1 MTYIKSR
8 VKRYLLAGKQEL
20 LEFWHTHSGDWHWL
34 NEKPMAVVSLNRRLW
49 RSSIPSFSFCFLL
62 MLSSVIATL
71 GLLADSA
78 ATIIGAMIIAPLMG
92 PIVSVAYAMV
102 AANRRL
108 LRRSLLTSAIGA
120 IITIFT
126 SLITI
131 QLVGLEAVGS
141 EVTARANP
149 SLIDLGVA
157 LAAGAAGGFANS
169 RRTIADTLPGVAIA
183 VALVPPLSA
192 VGIGLALGH
201 SSLAGGAL
209 LLFTTN
215 FTGII
220 FSGGLVFLCQG
231 YGSIKR
237 AQRGLSIS
245 MVVLSLLGI
254 PLAFSL
260 QNLLVKENVRR
271 NIGNL
276 LRRETLTFSDTDIRY
291 LRVREGDRF
300 LVVEVEVATALG
312 SISDLQVQLVRDF
325 LSQELN
331 QNIDLR
337 VRVIP
342 VQMLN
347 APKTPI
353 ED

>member
-8 VKRYLLAGKQEL
+8 VKRYLLAGQKEL
-20 LEFWHTHSGDWHWL
+20 QDFWHTHSGDWHWL
-34 NEKPMAVVSLNRRLW
+34 NEKPMPLVGLTRRLW
-49 RSSIPSFSFCFLL
+49 RSSIPSFSFCFML
-62 MLSSVIATL
+62 MLSSVISTL
-71 GLLADSA
+71 GLLSDSA

-92 PIVSVAYAMV
+92 PIISVAYATI
-102 AANRRL
+102 AGNRRL

-131 QLVGLEAVGS
+131 QLVGLEVVGS
-141 EVTARANP
+141 EVMARANP

-183 VALVPPLSA
+183 VALVPPLST
-192 VGIGLALGH
+192 VGIGLALGYT
-201 SSLAGGAL
+201 SLAGGAL
-209 LLFTTN
+209 LLFATN

-231 YGSIKR
+231 YGNIKR
-237 AQRGLSIS
+237 AKRGLSIS
-245 MVVLSLLGI
+245 ILILLVLGI

-271 NIGNL
+271 NVGNL
-276 LRRETLTFSDTDIRY
+276 LRRQTLTFDDADIRY
-291 LRVREGDRF
+291 IRVQEQEKA
-300 LVVEVEVATALG
+300 LVVEVEVAMALG
-312 SISDLQVQLVRDF
+312 SISELQVELVRDF
-325 LSQELN
+325 LSRELER
-331 QNIDLR
+331 NIDLR

-342 VQMLN
+342 VQMLSS
-347 APKTPI
+347 PKN
-353 ED
+353 

>member
-1 MTYIKSR
+1 MTYIRSC

-20 LEFWHTHSGDWHWL
+20 LDFWHTHSGDWHWL
-34 NEKPMAVVSLNRRLW
+34 NEKPMTVVSLNRRLW
-49 RSSIPSFSFCFLL
+49 RVSIPSFSFCFLL
-62 MLSSVIATL
+62 MLSSAISTL

-92 PIVSVAYAMV
+92 PIVSVAYAMI
-102 AANRRL
+102 AGNRRL
-108 LRRSLLTSAIGA
+108 LRRSLLTSVIGA

-126 SLITI
+126 SMITI
-131 QLVGLEAVGS
+131 WLVGLEAVGS
-141 EVTARANP
+141 EVMARANP

-169 RRTIADTLPGVAIA
+169 RRPIANTLPGVAIA
-183 VALVPPLSA
+183 VALVPPLST

-237 AQRGLSIS
+237 AQRGLSVSILI
-245 MVVLSLLGI
+245 LSLLGI
-254 PLAFSL
+254 PLTFSL

-271 NIGNL
+271 NVGNL
-276 LRRETLTFSDTDIRY
+276 LRRESLTFSDTDIRY
-291 LRVREGDRF
+291 IRVREQKQF
-300 LVVEVEVATALG
+300 LLVEVEVAAALG
-312 SISDLQVQLVRDF
+312 SISELQVELVRDF
-325 LSQELN
+325 LSQEL
-331 QNIDLR
+331 QRNIDLR

-347 APKTPI
+347 APKTF
-353 ED
+353 